1 MIFSSLIF
9 LCVFFPIFL
18 FVYFRMGS
26 AEARNRTLLFF
37 SLLFYCWG
45 GVRYLIL
52 LLIMTALGYFMGRI
66 IESKANQKAKKAFLI
81 LSITLFLAVLGVFK
95 YTAFFL
101 GTIGSI
107 LQKDWSFFHIAL
119 PLGISFYTL
128 KLISYVADIYMGK
141 CSAADNF
148 FDLLLYTSIFHQ
160 SMAGP
165 LDRYSELAPQFL
177 ERKATLK
184 TLVGG
189 MTRFCIGLG
198 KKTVL
203 ADHCGSLAA
212 SLLPLSSNIHSVP
225 VTGVWL
231 GSICY
236 MLQIYLDFS
245 AYTDM
250 ALGLGEMIGFHYR
263 ENFRYPYIAVSVKDF
278 WRRWHISLSAFFRD
292 YVYIP
297 LGGNRR
303 SVRRTIFHL
312 FIVWTLTGLWH
323 GAAWN
328 YLLWGLFNF
337 VLIMLENIYEVKG
350 GRTLPKALGHIYT
363 LLVVFF
369 GWVLFRFEDF
379 GQLAMALKGL
389 IGLNSNAFTSAAI
402 EVVFKNNLFFLIIAI
417 LACTPLVAQQTE
429 KANKKLNHRLHN
441 IGKAMVLRIAFCII
455 MILISVF
462 ALIGNS
468 YTPFLYN
475 QF

>member
-9 LCVFFPIFL
+9 LCVFFPLFL
-18 FVYFRMGS
+18 FVYYRMGS
-26 AEARNRTLLFF
+26 VETQNRTLLFF

-45 GVRYLIL
+45 GIRYLIL

-66 IESKANQKAKKAFLI
+66 IESKSNPRTKKAFLI
-81 LSITLFLAVLGVFK
+81 LSIILFLAVLGVFK

-107 LQKDWSFFHIAL
+107 LQKDWSFFRIAL
-119 PLGISFYTL
+119 PLGIAFYTL
-128 KLISYVADIYMGK
+128 KLISYVTDVYTEK

-165 LDRYSELAPQFL
+165 LDRYSELLPQFI

-184 TLVGG
+184 NLVGG
-189 MTRFCIGLG
+189 MTRFCTGLG
-198 KKTVL
+198 KKTIL

-225 VTGVWL
+225 ITGVWL

-250 ALGLGEMIGFHYR
+250 ALGLGQMIGFHYR
-263 ENFRYPYIAVSVKDF
+263 ENFNYPYIAVSVKDF

-303 SVRRTIFHL
+303 SVGRTIFNL
-312 FIVWTLTGLWH
+312 FVVWMLTGLWH
-323 GAAWN
+323 GAGWN
-328 YLLWGLFNF
+328 YLLWGLFYF
-337 VLIMLENIYEVKG
+337 VFITLENIYTAKG
-350 GRTLPKALGHIYT
+350 GRTLPKVLGHLYT
-363 LLVVFF
+363 LFVVFI
-369 GWVLFRFEDF
+369 GWILFRFEDF

-389 IGLNSNAFTSAAI
+389 VGLNNNAFTSAAI
-402 EVVFKNNLFFLIIAI
+402 AVVFKNNLFFLIIAI
-417 LACTPLVAQQTE
+417 LACTPLAAQQAE
-429 KANKKLNHRLHN
+429 KINKKMNRRLHN
-441 IGKAMVLRIAFCII
+441 IGKAMLLRIAFCII
-455 MILISVF
+455 VILVSIF

-468 YTPFLYN
+468 YTPFLYS